1 MLAALLTVCD
11 SSVPRHH
18 SCRDH
23 PFWLVG
29 VWWLLC
35 YLYNT
40 RQKKRCLSS
49 TFCTNQWLVWP
60 TPSGFVN
67 CWIHKI
73 RSSGKNLL
81 QRTSFKINERVADI
95 PYCIWYI
102 FVRIMSLRPVF
113 HFSKEALCCTR
124 RLGFFPPHY
133 YQSPQHLTLEH
144 MQPKRGC

>member
-1 MLAALLTVCD
+1 LPVCD

-18 SCRDH
+18 SCRDLL
-23 PFWLVG
+23 FWLVG

-49 TFCTNQWLVWP
+49 TYCTNQWLVRP
-60 TPSGFVN
+60 SPSGFVN

-73 RSSGKNLL
+73 RCSGKNLL
-81 QRTSFKINERVADI
+81 QRIYFKISERVVDI
-95 PYCIWYI
+95 PVFYLVYL
-102 FVRIMSLRPVF
+102 RIVSSRPVL
-113 HFSKEALCCTR
+113 HFSKEVLCCTR

-133 YQSPQHLTLEH
+133 YQSSQHQTLEH
-144 MQPKRGC
+144 MQPRRGC